1 MKLENFKGNRQ
12 TNTNKINA
20 NPKINILMSENIAQA
35 RLIFCLEYF
44 HALYYHH
51 LQPKKFKTSSK

>member
-12 TNTNKINA
+12 TNTYKINA
-20 NPKINILMSENIAQA
+20 NPKINILMSKNIAQA
-35 RLIFCLEYF
+35 RLIFSLECF

-51 LQPKKFKTSSK
+51 LQPNKI